1 MHSFTREMH
10 AIVRKGRRLQRRA
23 DRKAKG
29 MDTDSEDT
37 GSDEGPNGE
46 MHNFQDL
53 QLGSMAPLVR
63 RDDHSFSSSLTR
75 LISGRT

>member
-1 MHSFTREMH
+1 MHSFTRQMH
-10 AIVRKGRRLQRRA
+10 ANIRRERRRA
-23 DRKAKG
+23 ARRAKG

-53 QLGSMAPLVR
+53 QLGSITPLVR
-63 RDDHSFSSSLTR
+63 RDDNSF
-75 LISGRT
+75 